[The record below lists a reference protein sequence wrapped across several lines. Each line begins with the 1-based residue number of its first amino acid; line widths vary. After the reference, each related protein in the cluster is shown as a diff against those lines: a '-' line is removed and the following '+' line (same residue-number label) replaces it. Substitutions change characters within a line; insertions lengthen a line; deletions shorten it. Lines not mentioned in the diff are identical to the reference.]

1 MRKPKQL
8 PIETVATTEL
18 SRGILAIIYLVT
30 TAIITLSFFD
40 AAGAF
45 GTMLNEYVLSTLFG
59 GMRFATPLIF
69 VVLAYFVIRDEVY
82 NYRATHTIGGVL
94 FFIAT
99 SSMLHMH
106 IEPTYMWSE
115 ALLGNGGGMIG
126 MFAWVM
132 QNYLGNLAGFLVL
145 FALLLISLLLL
156 FNTLLTHLIL
166 LHHKFFEGLGSIG
179 TQFIAIIRR
188 VFERPKQYDSSWM
201 NDENNDEEDTL
212 EKKRSFF
219 ARKIQ
224 DEEETEE
231 SEDAEDDEETNDA
244 EENED
249 EETQEPESTLEE
261 PTSNEVQYLQNV
273 IIKQVPPMTFLTEN
287 KTKPSIGDAKA
298 SQQTI
303 KDTFSDFR
311 IDVDMGEVRV
321 GPTVTQFTFKPQ
333 KGVKLTRITSLNNNI
348 ALALAAHPIRIEA
361 PIPGTSLVGIEVPNL
376 KAAQVTMKEL
386 LESKEFKTRPH
397 NLMAVLG
404 KDVSGKVWLADLPR
418 MPHLLIA
425 GTTGSGKTVCVNTLI
440 MGLLYQNTA
449 ETLRFIMVDPKRVE
463 LTMYNGIPHLLT
475 PVITNVHQTINAL
488 KWAIG
493 EMDRRFELLSQVGNR
508 DIASYNSAHPD
519 KKLPHIV
526 FIIDELADLM
536 QTAGNDIEAGIIRLA
551 QMARAIGI
559 HLVVATQRPSVDVI
573 TGLMKANI
581 PARIAF
587 SVASITDSRTILDEP
602 GAEKLLGRGDMLL
615 STAELG
621 KPVRIQGA
629 YISEKEVK
637 SVIEYLKGD
646 DEPHYDTSIVE
657 KPNGAKGGTA
667 NMFGG
672 PSDDQDPMFEEAKRI
687 VVESG
692 KASASLLQ
700 RRLRLGYARAARVL
714 DELEEAGIIGPADGA
729 KPRDILIKK
738 SQLEDTSMQ
747 SGGHLNVFDTPP
759 TDILDEPA
767 SDDDEESNTDDDD
780 TAVPDDIEN
789 EKPTFRY

>member
-1 MRKPKQL
+1 MRKPKQPPL
-8 PIETVATTEL
+8 ETVATTEL

-69 VVLAYFVIRDEVY
+69 IVLAYFVVRDVEY
-82 NYRATHTIGGVL
+82 NYRATHTVGGLL
-94 FFIAT
+94 FFVAT

-106 IEPTYMWSE
+106 IDPPLMWSE

-132 QNYLGNLAGFLVL
+132 QSYLGNIAGFLVL

-156 FNTLLTHLIL
+156 FNTLLTHLVL
-166 LHHKFFEGLGSIG
+166 LHYKFFEGLGSVG
-179 TQFIAIIRR
+179 SQFVSIIRR
-188 VFERPKQYDSSWM
+188 LFERPKQYDSSWM
-201 NDENNDEEDTL
+201 DDENNDEEETL
-212 EKKRSFF
+212 HKKRSFF
-219 ARKIQ
+219 ARKI
-224 DEEETEE
+224 EEETEVEEEEEEVVEEESDETDEEE
-231 SEDAEDDEETNDA
+231 SEPVDEG
-244 EENED
+244 
-249 EETQEPESTLEE
+249 

-303 KDTFSDFR
+303 KDTFADFR
-311 IDVDMGEVRV
+311 IEMDVGEVRV

-333 KGVKLTRITSLNNNI
+333 KGVKLTRITSLTNNI

-397 NLMAVLG
+397 NMMVVLG
-404 KDVSGKVWLADLPR
+404 KDVAGKVWLADLPR
-418 MPHLLIA
+418 MPHLLVA

-475 PVITNVHQTINAL
+475 PVITNAHQTINAL

-493 EMDRRFELLSQVGNR
+493 EMDRRFEILSQAGNR
-508 DIASYNSAHPD
+508 DILTYNTAHPD
-519 KKLPHIV
+519 KKIPYIV

-536 QTAGNDIEAGIIRLA
+536 QSAGNDIEAGIIRLA

-581 PARIAF
+581 PSRIAF

-602 GAEKLLGRGDMLL
+602 GAERLLGRGDMLL
-615 STAELG
+615 STSELG

-637 SVIEYLKGD
+637 SVIEYLQGD
-646 DEPHYDTSIVE
+646 EEPQYDTSIAE
-657 KPNGAKGGTA
+657 KAPTLKGGTA

-672 PSDDQDPMFEEAKRI
+672 PTDDQDPIFEEAKRI

-759 TDILDEPA
+759 TNILDEPEVTEEA
-767 SDDDEESNTDDDD
+767 EDEDDGT
-780 TAVPDDIEN
+780 TVPDDIEN

>member
-1 MRKPKQL
+1 MRKPKQPPL
-8 PIETVATTEL
+8 ETVATTEL

-30 TAIITLSFFD
+30 TAIITLSFFN

-69 VVLAYFVIRDEVY
+69 IVLAYFIVRDVAY
-82 NYRATHTIGGVL
+82 NYRATHAIGGLL

-106 IEPTYMWSE
+106 IDPPLMWSE

-132 QNYLGNLAGFLVL
+132 QSYLGNIAGFLVL

-166 LHHKFFEGLGSIG
+166 LHHKFFEGLGSVG
-179 TQFIAIIRR
+179 AQFISIIRR
-188 VFERPKQYDSSWM
+188 LFERPKQYDSSWM
-201 NDENNDEEDTL
+201 DDENNDEEETL

-224 DEEETEE
+224 DEEDEQETTEE
-231 SEDAEDDEETNDA
+231 VEEDAE
-244 EENED
+244 ED
-249 EETQEPESTLEE
+249 EVDASEEPESTLTE

-303 KDTFSDFR
+303 KDTFADFR
-311 IDVDMGEVRV
+311 IDMDVGEVRV

-333 KGVKLTRITSLNNNI
+333 KGVKLTRITSLSNNV

-361 PIPGTSLVGIEVPNL
+361 PIPGTSLIGIEVPNL

-397 NLMAVLG
+397 NMMVVLG
-404 KDVSGKVWLADLPR
+404 KDVTGKVWLADLPR
-418 MPHLLIA
+418 MPHLLVA
-425 GTTGSGKTVCVNTLI
+425 GTTGSGKTVCINTLI

-475 PVITNVHQTINAL
+475 PVITNAHQTINAL

-493 EMDRRFELLSQVGNR
+493 EMDRRFEILSQAGNR
-508 DIASYNSAHPD
+508 DILTYNSAHPD
-519 KKLPHIV
+519 KKLPYIV

-536 QTAGNDIEAGIIRLA
+536 QSAGNDIEAGIIRLA

-581 PARIAF
+581 PSRIAF

-602 GAEKLLGRGDMLL
+602 GAERLLGRGDMLL
-615 STAELG
+615 STSELG

-637 SVIEYLKGD
+637 SVIEYLQGD
-646 DEPHYDTSIVE
+646 EEPNYDTSIAE
-657 KPNGAKGGTA
+657 KAPVLKGGTA

-672 PSDDQDPMFEEAKRI
+672 PADDQDPIFEEAKRI

-714 DELEEAGIIGPADGA
+714 DELEEAGIIGPSDGA

-738 SQLEDTSMQ
+738 SALEDVSMQ

-759 TDILDEPA
+759 TNILDEPEVA
-767 SDDDEESNTDDDD
+767 EEETNDEDD

-789 EKPTFRY
+789 EKPNFHY